1 MVTAT
6 SRYVS
11 QLTKDTLALVLAGG
25 KGTRLCELTESQS
38 KPALHFGGKFR
49 VVDFSLSNCVNSG
62 IKQIGIVTQYKA
74 HSLLRHLSQGWS
86 HLNRDMGE
94 FVELLPA
101 TQQCSTNWYQ
111 GTADALFQNI
121 AFIEEQ
127 APQYV
132 LVLAGDHIYKM
143 DYADMLA
150 QHVQSGADLTIGGI
164 EVPISEAA
172 NAFGVMEVDDTGRV
186 MNFREKPADPSALPD
201 DPSMALAS
209 MGIYVFST
217 DFLINELQKDAQ
229 ILDSK
234 HDFGHDIVPQ
244 CIANSEVHTFRFRD
258 TVTQTRPYWKDVGTL
273 DAFWQANIDLIE
285 VTPKLDI
292 YDDSWPIWTY
302 QKQSPPAKFVFNNE
316 NRRGIATDSMVSG
329 GCIISGA
336 TIDRSLLFFDV
347 RVHSYSNI
355 NESVILPNVEI
366 GRDVDINRAIIAEGC
381 SIPSGMKIGVD
392 HDQDRARGFRI
403 SLNGIVLVTKT
414 MLQNLREHAPWEQNS
429 NMYQLPKQLHS

>member
-1 MVTAT
+1 MVIAT

-25 KGTRLCELTESQS
+25 KGTRLCELTEDQS

-49 VVDFSLSNCVNSG
+49 VIDFSLSNCVNSG

-101 TQQCSTNWYQ
+101 TQQCSSNWYQ

-121 AFIEEQ
+121 AFIKEQ
-127 APQYV
+127 KPKYV

-164 EVPISEAA
+164 EVPVNEAA
-172 NAFGVMEVDDTGRV
+172 NAFGVMQVNENGRV
-186 MNFREKPADPSALPD
+186 ITFREKPAVPSTLPG

-209 MGIYVFST
+209 MGIYVFNT
-217 DFLINELQKDAQ
+217 DFLINELQKDADA
-229 ILDSK
+229 LDSK
-234 HDFGHDIVPQ
+234 HDFGNDIVPQ
-244 CIANSEVHTFRFRD
+244 CIANCEVHTFRFRD
-258 TVTQTRPYWKDVGTL
+258 PVTQLRPYWKDVGTL
-273 DAFWQANIDLIE
+273 DSFWQANIDLIE

-292 YDDSWPIWTY
+292 YDNSWPIWTY
-302 QKQSPPAKFVFNNE
+302 QKQSPPAKFVFNNN
-316 NRRGIATDSMVSG
+316 NRRGSATDSMVSG

-347 RVHSYSNI
+347 HVHSYSTI
-355 NESVILPNVEI
+355 TESVILPNVEV
-366 GRDVDINRAIIAEGC
+366 GRDVHIHRAIIAQGC
-381 SIPSGMKIGVD
+381 CIPSGTKIGLD
-392 HDQDRARGFRI
+392 HALDRARGFRI
-403 SLNGIVLVTKT
+403 SPNGVVLVTST
-414 MLQNLREHAPWEQNS
+414 MLEKNRKLSPWEQASQS
-429 NMYQLPKQLHS
+429 NQDNTMHD